1 LIYSTDKRK
10 IGQSSIHFR
19 NYSRRIHKGAIWSVS
34 CRLRGS
40 GHMEST
46 SNVIKTGT
54 STIGITYNGGVVV
67 GADHRATMGHFIA
80 NKSVKKLFQIS
91 DYVALTTAGLVGHA
105 QSLSRT
111 LAAELRLYELKRDHP
126 MTVKGAATLTANILS
141 GRPHY
146 VQLLIV
152 GVDST
157 GPSVYSIDSA
167 GGSIPDAYCATGSG
181 SPFMYGVLE
190 DQFKENMSKDQA
202 LALAAKSLLA
212 SAQRDAAS
220 GNGMDLAFI
229 TTEDGFIQLSETEVS
244 DLLSNL

>member
-1 LIYSTDKRK
+1 
-10 IGQSSIHFR
+10 
-19 NYSRRIHKGAIWSVS
+19 
-34 CRLRGS
+34 
-40 GHMEST
+40 
-46 SNVIKTGT
+46 
-54 STIGITYNGGVVV
+54 
-67 GADHRATMGHFIA
+67 
-80 NKSVKKLFQIS
+80 
-91 DYVALTTAGLVGHA
+91 
-105 QSLSRT
+105 
-111 LAAELRLYELKRDHP
+111 

-152 GVDST
+152 GVDSN

-167 GGSIPDAYCATGSG
+167 GGSIPDVYCATGSG

-190 DQFKENMSKDQA
+190 DQFQENMSKDQA

-229 TTEDGFIQLSETEVS
+229 TTENGFTQLSETEVS
-244 DLLSNL
+244 ELLSNL